1 MGSVLCEHCA
11 AACCRYIAIP
21 LDKPGAARDYG
32 DIQWYLMHE
41 GVSVF
46 VEDGDWYI
54 QFQAQ
59 CKNLGADNQCTIYAT
74 RPKICREY
82 EPDGCD
88 YVGGTYGYDQYFTH
102 PKQVIA
108 YYEEK
113 TGGKLGSPGAPVS
126 NPSHTAKRKTS
137 KAGTKKPA

>member
-21 LDKPGAARDYG
+21 LDKPGTARDFG
-32 DIQWYLMHE
+32 DIQWYLMHK
-41 GVSVF
+41 GISVF

-59 CKNLGADNQCTIYAT
+59 CKNLGTDNQCTIYAT
-74 RPKICREY
+74 RPQICREY

-88 YVGGTYGYDQYFTH
+88 YLGGTYGYDQYFTH
-102 PKQVIA
+102 PKQVSA

-113 TGGKLGSPGAPVS
+113 TRRKLGPPTEPV
-126 NPSHTAKRKTS
+126 KRKTS
-137 KAGTKKPA
+137 KAGTKKSA